1 MTGAKKDLRKATK
14 LAFAQVRQF
23 GMSSRVGHL
32 SFDVGEPFSISTGRG
47 GSRRGQRGGRGGGE
61 SGGGPGG
68 EESPGPGG
76 GGEGEGPR
84 FPMMTL
90 AGKKPFSSRLESPME
105 LEARRLVRRAFSSA
119 STILREQRE
128 RLDTL
133 AAELLAK
140 EVLNAD
146 DITRILGPSP
156 HGPKRLAE
164 FAPVIREE
172 SSSESPSDHNEAQ
185 HT

>member
-1 MTGAKKDLRKATK
+1 
-14 LAFAQVRQF
+14 
-23 GMSSRVGHL
+23 MSSRVGHL
-32 SFDVGEPFSISTGRG
+32 SFDVGEPVSVSTGRG
-47 GSRRGQRGGRGGGE
+47 GSRRGQPGGGG
-61 SGGGPGG
+61 GGGPGG
-68 EESPGPGG
+68 GGGGGPGGGESPGPGG

-90 AGKKPFSSRLESPME
+90 AGKKPYSARLESLME
-105 LEARRLVRRAFSSA
+105 LEARRIVRRAFSSA
-119 STILREQRE
+119 SDILRQQRE
-128 RLDTL
+128 RLNQL

-156 HGPKRLAE
+156 HGPKRYAE

-172 SSSESPSDHNEAQ
+172 APESTSDHNEAQ
-185 HT
+185 NSERS

>member
-1 MTGAKKDLRKATK
+1 M
-14 LAFAQVRQF
+14 
-23 GMSSRVGHL
+23 GHL
-32 SFDVGEPFSISTGRG
+32 SFDVGEPFSVSTGRG
-47 GSRRGQRGGRGGGE
+47 GSRSGQRGGGGGGGE
-61 SGGGPGG
+61 GGGGPGG

-90 AGKKPFSSRLESPME
+90 AGKKPYSARLESLME

-119 STILREQRE
+119 SDILRQQRE
-128 RLDTL
+128 HLDTL

-146 DITRILGPSP
+146 DITRVLGPSP

-172 SSSESPSDHNEAQ
+172 ASENPSDHNEAQ
-185 HT
+185 QTERN